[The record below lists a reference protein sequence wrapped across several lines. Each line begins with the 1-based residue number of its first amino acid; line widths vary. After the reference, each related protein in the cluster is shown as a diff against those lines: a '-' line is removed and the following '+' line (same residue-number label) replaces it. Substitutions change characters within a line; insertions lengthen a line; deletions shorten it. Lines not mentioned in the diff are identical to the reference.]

1 MTGSRWDIRIK
12 RAYEPAAADDGHR
25 VLVDR
30 LWPRGI
36 SHERLAGEWLKDV
49 APSTALREWFGHRP
63 ERWAGFVARYRAEL
77 EANPAPLEYLR
88 GLAADGPL
96 TLVYGARDERHNEAV
111 VLRDWLLGRPAP
123 A

>member
-63 ERWAGFVARYRAEL
+63 ERWAGWRIWRSGWRAGR
-77 EANPAPLEYLR
+77 AP
-88 GLAADGPL
+88 
-96 TLVYGARDERHNEAV
+96 T
-111 VLRDWLLGRPAP
+111 GRMWRRRR
-123 A
+123 